1 MASHLLSRPI
11 VSWLK
16 GTSDSH
22 RLQLA
27 SFLTHLCACSK
38 TLCISGH
45 TYRDQGSA
53 WSQQHRLTLTDSF
66 LTKNTA
72 WLVSRTK
79 PLAYSLRDS
88 SRGRGGRQDS
98 LQPFHQGGEHMF
110 FWTAVHTCILTTHL
124 LPCLKKSSASITI
137 CDYKIWY
144 PLDTTS
150 DQDSHFNR
158 RAITSSH
165 PQIDEYKHIPHQRQL
180 AS

>member
-1 MASHLLSRPI
+1 MGTRLTTDNRRNLPMVTLFWNNDMNGLVNQRTCVASHLLSRPI

-88 SRGRGGRQDS
+88 SWRGGGKIHYNHSTREGNTCFS
-98 LQPFHQGGEHMF
+98 ELRYTHV
-110 FWTAVHTCILTTHL
+110 FWLH
-124 LPCLKKSSASITI
+124 I
-137 CDYKIWY
+137 CF
-144 PLDTTS
+144 P
-150 DQDSHFNR
+150 
-158 RAITSSH
+158 A
-165 PQIDEYKHIPHQRQL
+165 
-180 AS
+180 